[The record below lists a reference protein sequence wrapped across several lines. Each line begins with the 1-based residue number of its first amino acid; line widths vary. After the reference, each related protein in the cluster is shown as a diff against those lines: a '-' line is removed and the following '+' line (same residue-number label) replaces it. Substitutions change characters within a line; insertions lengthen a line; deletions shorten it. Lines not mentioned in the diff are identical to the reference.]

1 MKRHAEVKAMM
12 NPSRPTAEAGVT
24 GTKRHRRAPLPPRD
38 WFGVATFTE
47 AYLAVA
53 IAAPHI
59 FS

>member
-1 MKRHAEVKAMM
+1 MM
-12 NPSRPTAEAGVT
+12 TPSRPATDT
-24 GTKRHRRAPLPPRD
+24 GPKRHRRAPLRPRD

-59 FS
+59 LS